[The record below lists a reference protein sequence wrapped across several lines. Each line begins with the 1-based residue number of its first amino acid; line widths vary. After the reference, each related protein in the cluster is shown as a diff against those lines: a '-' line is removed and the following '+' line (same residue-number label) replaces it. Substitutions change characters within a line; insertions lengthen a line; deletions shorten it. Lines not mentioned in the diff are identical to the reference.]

1 MLQVIVLGIE
11 HIVAY
16 NNTTQY
22 NSIAAL
28 KREDEG
34 ATPFVVLVVYSP
46 QLLRSTLVQ
55 LYKTAVKY
63 RSRLCGVRFPTALY
77 DKGEANDYII
87 IVYCYVVHQSK
98 HSIVVIAI
106 GY

>member
-63 RSRLCGVRFPTALY
+63 MSRLCGVRLPTALY
-77 DKGEANDYII
+77 DKGETNDYII
-87 IVYCYVVHQSK
+87 IYYYVVHQSK
-98 HSIVVIAI
+98 YSIVVIAI